1 MIRFSKKVS
10 APLLMVCAAAIL
22 SGCQTTGST
31 IEGPDVK
38 GGQEEASL
46 KKPSAQPPISLGAAE
61 KRYKKNPEDAGAAL
75 DYAKALRHADFA
87 NQAATILMPFAREN
101 EAIPGL
107 KSEMAAIELALG
119 NFDSAEEFGKQ
130 AVRQDPTDYIAYQN
144 LGIALD
150 AKQMHPEA
158 ERAFRKALENWQG
171 DPTVIM
177 NNLALNLASQN
188 FVDEAVEILEKAKAL
203 SPDRME
209 IERNLRIVR
218 TMKER

>member
-1 MIRFSKKVS
+1 MKRNLTTLTIIALAGFL
-10 APLLMVCAAAIL
+10 A
-22 SGCQTTGST
+22 GCQTTGT
-31 IEGPDVK
+31 TGTGPDVTGTQATSK
-38 GGQEEASL
+38 KAS
-46 KKPSAQPPISLGAAE
+46 AMPPIPLATAE
-61 KRYKKNPEDAGAAL
+61 KRYKQKPSDPKAAM
-75 DYAKALRHADFA
+75 DYAKSLRHADFA
-87 NQAATILMPFAREN
+87 NQASTILMPFAREK
-101 EAIPGL
+101 ETIPGM

-130 AVRQDPTDYIAYQN
+130 AVRQDPTDYLAYQN

-171 DPTVIM
+171 DPTIIM

-188 FVDEAVEILEKAKAL
+188 FVDEAIEILEKAKTL
-203 SPDRME
+203 SPDRIE
-209 IERNLRIVR
+209 LERNLRIVR

>member
-1 MIRFSKKVS
+1 MKKQLMTLMVVSMAMFVS
-10 APLLMVCAAAIL
+10 ACA
-22 SGCQTTGST
+22 TTTPTTDKPGVVNT
-31 IEGPDVK
+31 AGP
-38 GGQEEASL
+38 
-46 KKPSAQPPISLGAAE
+46 KPSAMPPVPLATAE
-61 KRYKKNPEDAGAAL
+61 KRYKKTPSDPKAAY

-87 NQAATILMPFAREN
+87 NQASTILMPFAREKN
-101 EAIPGL
+101 TIPGL

-130 AVRQDPTDYIAYQN
+130 AVRQDPTDYLAYQN
-144 LGIALD
+144 LGISLD

-158 ERAFRKALENWQG
+158 ERAFRKALEHWQG

-188 FVDEAVEILEKAKAL
+188 FIDEAIEVLEKAKAL

>member
-1 MIRFSKKVS
+1 MKRILTAF
-10 APLLMVCAAAIL
+10 AIISL
-22 SGCQTTGST
+22 AGVLAGCETTGTSG
-31 IEGPDVK
+31 EGPNVT
-38 GGQEEASL
+38 GQQGKVEP
-46 KKPSAQPPISLGAAE
+46 KPSAMAPLPLSKSEAE
-61 KRYKKNPEDAGAAL
+61 YKKDPTDPEAAME
-75 DYAKALRHADFA
+75 YAKSLRHADYA
-87 NQAATILMPFAREN
+87 NQASAILMPFAREK
-101 EAIPGL
+101 ETIPGL

-119 NFDSAEEFGKQ
+119 NFNSAEEFGKQ

-158 ERAFRKALENWQG
+158 ERAFRKALEHWQG
-171 DPTVIM
+171 DPTIIM

-188 FVDEAVEILEKAKAL
+188 FIDEAIEVLEKAKTL

-209 IERNLRIVR
+209 LERNLRIVR